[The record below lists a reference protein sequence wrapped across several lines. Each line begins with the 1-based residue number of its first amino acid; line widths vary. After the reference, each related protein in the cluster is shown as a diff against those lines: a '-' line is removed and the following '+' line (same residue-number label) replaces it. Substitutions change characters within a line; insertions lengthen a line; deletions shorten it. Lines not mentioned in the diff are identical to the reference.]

1 MQQYHQ
7 SVDIFPIVD
16 AAFVFNAFRVLAG
29 GNIQVGTDIARQQ
42 KEQFRNFYNQY
53 YAATIP
59 DDEPPMDMRYLGQI
73 LNYMSQELVVCYN
86 NNIKQHWEKH
96 LKLFIQDAHG
106 LAEQCLAID
115 AGDGTVA
122 EKKARKTTLYRELEQ
137 VKQDIMNSRNEQP
150 DGKCSPQGYHAWID
164 QAAFEIMPERQ
175 VQNNVLYDIAAAP
188 HEYLRGMIYMGD
200 YRQTKAAFNGV
211 KVKLM
216 NVFPLNTS
224 LVPRSIRIDTTTLH
238 DLLDVNR
245 TLLNHQVGEWED
257 IQIALWNSFFRLDLP
272 LFTGNRAE
280 NLDGFRFNHT
290 IVTDGISSTIL
301 LARKSQLG
309 KGKQN
314 RGGRQPQEE
323 LGTPYLNT
331 ITEEQREE
339 LSDKIIIG
347 IDPGLSDIL
356 YCVNGADH
364 NEDQMKFRYTQ
375 NSRRKLLD
383 IKKNQA
389 QLRTK
394 KELYLLDDFR
404 SVKMWE
410 AEGITTNSK
419 TSNFHHFL
427 TYLRFKNRLNFHL
440 RPFYQQNSF
449 RRQRLAQYSKGQQA
463 NMKLLKEFK
472 MKFHEQAEP
481 DAVVIAIGNW
491 EQKIH
496 RFHEPT
502 KGKGMRKV
510 FEKAG
515 YNVYLID
522 EFRTSKQC
530 SSCSNVDAQCEKF
543 RQVENPRPWRDG
555 KILCH
560 GLVRCTTCWTM
571 WNRDVNAA
579 INIWKIAKA
588 ILAEQELLPDD
599 PNVRPMY
606 LRRNANAN
614 N

>member
-1 MQQYHQ
+1 MVRK
-7 SVDIFPIVD
+7 SVQMLDHH
-16 AAFVFNAFRVLAG
+16 ARLA
-29 GNIQVGTDIARQQ
+29 RS
-42 KEQFRNFYNQY
+42 R
-53 YAATIP
+53 
-59 DDEPPMDMRYLGQI
+59 
-73 LNYMSQELVVCYN
+73 
-86 NNIKQHWEKH
+86 
-96 LKLFIQDAHG
+96 
-106 LAEQCLAID
+106 
-115 AGDGTVA
+115 
-122 EKKARKTTLYRELEQ
+122 ARK
-137 VKQDIMNSRNEQP
+137 
-150 DGKCSPQGYHAWID
+150 
-164 QAAFEIMPERQ
+164 
-175 VQNNVLYDIAAAP
+175 VQEPV
-188 HEYLRGMIYMGD
+188 
-200 YRQTKAAFNGV
+200 
-211 KVKLM
+211 
-216 NVFPLNTS
+216 
-224 LVPRSIRIDTTTLH
+224 
-238 DLLDVNR
+238 
-245 TLLNHQVGEWED
+245 
-257 IQIALWNSFFRLDLP
+257 
-272 LFTGNRAE
+272 
-280 NLDGFRFNHT
+280 
-290 IVTDGISSTIL
+290 
-301 LARKSQLG
+301 
-309 KGKQN
+309 
-314 RGGRQPQEE
+314 
-323 LGTPYLNT
+323 LGTQYLT
-331 ITEEQREE
+331 SITPEKRND
-339 LSDKIIIG
+339 LADKILIG

-364 NEDQMKFRYTQ
+364 NEDQMKYRHTQ

-389 QLRTK
+389 QLRKK

-419 TSNFHHFL
+419 TCKFIGFL
-427 TYLRFKNRLNFHL
+427 AYLNFKNRLNFHL

-472 MKFHEQAEP
+472 LKFHEQAEP

-496 RFHEPT
+496 RYHEPT

-530 SSCSNVDAQCEKF
+530 SNCSNVDAQCEKF

-555 KILCH
+555 KILRH